1 MSLPSPASRA
11 TPLLLAVSRATRL
24 LLVTAGVLTI
34 GSLATAQPLPQSAA
48 QRYPAKLIR
57 IIVPFA
63 ASGGTDILA
72 RSLGQRMSESMG
84 QTVIVENRPGANSII
99 GTDFVAKAAPD
110 GYTLLFTTQV
120 LTINPALH
128 PSMPYDAQRD
138 FAPVT
143 IAAAA
148 PNLLAVHPSI
158 PVRSVKELIALA
170 RAKPGAL
177 TIAAAGAG
185 TPSHLGAELFRQM
198 AKIDLLVVQYKGS
211 GSSLADVTGG
221 QVALTFGALPSLT
234 PLAQSGRLRA
244 LAVSGAKRVA
254 VLPNVPTIAETL
266 AGFEC
271 ETWYAVLVPARTPRE
286 IVTRLHGEIVKA
298 LAHPDVKQRLAA
310 QGFNP
315 GGMPPEQMARVITTE
330 AARWAKVIR
339 DGNIRAD

>member
-1 MSLPSPASRA
+1 MSLTSPASRA
-11 TPLLLAVSRATRL
+11 TPLLLAVSRPTRL

-34 GSLATAQPLPQSAA
+34 GSLATAQPLPRSAA

-63 ASGGTDILA
+63 PSGGTDILA

-170 RAKPGAL
+170 RAQPGKLNYGSGGPGNSTHLNVEYFKSLAGVDL
-177 TIAAAGAG
+177 THVA
-185 TPSHLGAELFRQM
+185 
-198 AKIDLLVVQYKGS
+198 YKGS
-211 GSSLADVTGG
+211 GPAVTDLLGG
-221 QVALTFGALPSLT
+221 QIHLMFANIVAVLP
-234 PLAQSGRLRA
+234 QVKSGKLRA
-244 LAVSGAKRVA
+244 LATTG
-254 VLPNVPTIAETL
+254 
-266 AGFEC
+266 
-271 ETWYAVLVPARTPRE
+271 PARALSTPDIPTVIE
-286 IVTRLHGEIVKA
+286 AGV
-298 LAHPDVKQRLAA
+298 
-310 QGFNP
+310 P
-315 GGMPPEQMARVITTE
+315 G
-330 AARWAKVIR
+330 
-339 DGNIRAD
+339 

>member
-1 MSLPSPASRA
+1 
-11 TPLLLAVSRATRL
+11 
-24 LLVTAGVLTI
+24 
-34 GSLATAQPLPQSAA
+34 
-48 QRYPAKLIR
+48 
-57 IIVPFA
+57 VPFA